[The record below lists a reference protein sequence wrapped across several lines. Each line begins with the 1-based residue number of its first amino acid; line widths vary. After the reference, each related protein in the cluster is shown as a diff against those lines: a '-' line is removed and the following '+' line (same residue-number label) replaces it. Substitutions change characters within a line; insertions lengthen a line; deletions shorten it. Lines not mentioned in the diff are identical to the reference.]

1 MLWLFGGAFSFV
13 LGAVLGSF
21 LNVLV
26 IRMREE
32 SSILGRSHCVHCQT
46 PIRPRHLVPIVSWLF
61 LKGRCAD
68 CGKRIHFQYP
78 LVEAAG
84 AILALI
90 TYVRHPVF
98 ADLSQANVF
107 FFELFFV
114 LSLLVLATFD
124 LRWKLLP
131 IEFMS
136 GATVVLALWGYASG
150 MLVWSS
156 VLIGIAVGA
165 GFLGLQ
171 VLLSRGKWMGSG
183 DPWMGAMMGAG
194 LGYPGVAVGLYL
206 TYIIGGG
213 VAIVMLAS
221 GLVKRGARIP
231 FAPMLT
237 VGTLAALWFGAP
249 VQLWFAEA
257 FHVLLFVR

>member
-1 MLWLFGGAFSFV
+1 MLWLIGGTFSFV

-21 LNVLV
+21 INVLV
-26 IRMREE
+26 IRMREA
-32 SSILGRSHCVHCQT
+32 SSILGRSHCVHCQM
-46 PIRPRHLVPIVSWLF
+46 PIRPRHLVPIVSWLL

-78 LVEAAG
+78 LVEAA
-84 AILALI
+84 AAALALI
-90 TYVRHPVF
+90 AYLRHPVF
-98 ADLSQANVF
+98 ADWSQANLF
-107 FFELFFV
+107 FFELFFT

-136 GATVVLALWGYASG
+136 AATVTLALWGFASG
-150 MLVWSS
+150 ASSWSS
-156 VLIGIAVGA
+156 LLIGIAIGA

-171 VLLSRGKWMGSG
+171 VLISGGKWMGSG
-183 DPWMGAMMGAG
+183 DPWMGAMIGAG
-194 LGYPGVAVGLYL
+194 LAWPRVAVGLYL

-213 VAIVMLAS
+213 MAIVMLAF

-237 VGTLAALWFGAP
+237 VGALAALWFGAP
-249 VQLWFAEA
+249 VQAWFAEA
-257 FHVLLFVR
+257 FRVLVFVK